1 MNQNE
6 LTNEEQISMQL
17 FSVICAVLQSK
28 HTPLITIAAMM
39 QTLEKIF
46 NDESG
51 PFMATENTRA
61 MTVAL
66 IEQANMIVSRKASTA
81 RVEEGNDILNNI
93 NWNQ

>member
-1 MNQNE
+1 MNRNE
-6 LTNEEQISMQL
+6 LTNEEQIAMQL

-28 HTPLITIAAMM
+28 HTPLITIAATM

-51 PFMATENTRA
+51 PFMNNEDSRS
-61 MTVAL
+61 MTVAM
-66 IEQANMIVSRKASTA
+66 IEQANMIVKHKVSTA

-93 NWNQ
+93 NWN